1 MLGHTYFTI
10 IGQIIGI
17 GLNWGEKGWNLDKTG
32 MKFGWNQGQ
41 TWIKL
46 GWKRIA
52 GIDPNR
58 SSGMFSNLCFKMF
71 KSQVQILVSIF
82 FQSRISEVIII

>member
-1 MLGHTYFTI
+1 MLGNTCFTI
-10 IGQIIGI
+10 IGRIIGI
-17 GLNWGEKGWNLDKTG
+17 GSNWGEKGWNLVKTRI
-32 MKFGWNQGQ
+32 KFGWNQGQ
-41 TWIKL
+41 TGVK
-46 GWKRIA
+46 KK
-52 GIDPNR
+52 IDPNR